1 MNLSNIVG
9 SYVAA
14 VNPWVTASIQPSQG
28 YATNDDGKRVPAYR
42 AATDIQVQMLPLQ
55 YNDLIQVSGLNIQG
69 ERKAMYANGEWDAVV
84 RSTQEGG
91 DLVTLP
97 DGSVW
102 LLVFQF
108 EDWNATAGWTKFCVT
123 RQMAANQ

>member
-1 MNLSNIVG
+1 MNLHSIVG
-9 SYVAA
+9 PIVAA
-14 VNPWVTASIQPSQG
+14 VNPWITASIQPSQG
-28 YATNDDGKRVPAYR
+28 YGTNEDGSRYPKYGFAIPV
-42 AATDIQVQMLPLQ
+42 QVQMQPLQ

-69 ERKAMYANGEWDAVV
+69 ERRAMYANGEWNAVV

-97 DGSVW
+97 DNSVW

-108 EDWNATAGWTKFCVT
+108 EDWNSTAGWTKFCVT
-123 RQMAANQ
+123 RQNGS

>member
-1 MNLSNIVG
+1 MNLHSIVG
-9 SYVAA
+9 PIVAA
-14 VNPWVTASIQPSQG
+14 VNPWVTAFIQPSQG
-28 YATNDDGKRVPAYR
+28 YATNGDGSRVPAYGD
-42 AATDIQVQMLPLQ
+42 AIAVQVQMQPLQ
-55 YNDLIQVSGLNIQG
+55 YNDLIQVSGLNLQG

-108 EDWNATAGWTKFCVT
+108 EDWSMTGGWTKFCVT
-123 RQMAANQ
+123 KQNGS

>member
-1 MNLSNIVG
+1 MNLHGIVG
-9 SYVAA
+9 PIVAA

-28 YATNDDGKRVPAYR
+28 YTTNPDGSRGPAYGEP
-42 AATDIQVQMLPLQ
+42 ISVQVQMQPLQ
-55 YNDLIQVSGLNIQG
+55 YRDLIQIDGLNITG
-69 ERKAMYANGEWDAVV
+69 KRRAMYANGEWEAVV
-84 RSTQEGG
+84 RSQQEGG

-108 EDWNATAGWTKFCVT
+108 EDWNSTAGWTKFCVT
-123 RQMAANQ
+123 LQNSS

>member
-1 MNLSNIVG
+1 MNLHNIVG
-9 SYVAA
+9 PIIAA
-14 VNPWVTASIQPSQG
+14 VNPWVLASIQPSQG
-28 YATNDDGKRVPAYR
+28 YKTNDDGSRVPAY
-42 AATDIQVQMLPLQ
+42 ADALDVLVQMQALQ
-55 YNDLIQVSGLNIQG
+55 YNDLMQVSGLNIQG
-69 ERKAMYANGEWDAVV
+69 ERRAMYANGEWDAVV

-108 EDWNATAGWTKFCVT
+108 EDWSSTAGWTKFCVT
-123 RQMAANQ
+123 KQNGS

>member
-1 MNLSNIVG
+1 MNLNAIV
-9 SYVAA
+9 SPVIAA

-28 YATNDDGKRVPAYR
+28 YATNGDGSRVPAYGS
-42 AATDIQVQMLPLQ
+42 AISMQVQMQPLQ
-55 YNDLIQVSGLNIQG
+55 YRDLVQIDGLNING
-69 ERKAMYANGEWDAVV
+69 KRRAMYANGEWDAVV
-84 RSTQEGG
+84 RSEKEGG

-108 EDWNATAGWTKFCVT
+108 EDWDTTAGWTKFCVT
-123 RQMAANQ
+123 LQNGS

>member
-1 MNLSNIVG
+1 MNLHAIVG
-9 SYVAA
+9 PCVAV
-14 VNPWVTASIQPSQG
+14 VNPWISASIQPSQG
-28 YATNDDGKRVPAYR
+28 YATGDDGKRTPAYG
-42 AATDIQVQMLPLQ
+42 AAIPVSVQMQPLQ

-69 ERKAMYANGEWDAVV
+69 IRKAMYANGEWDAVV

-108 EDWNATAGWTKFCVT
+108 EDWNMTAGWTKFCVT
-123 RQMAANQ
+123 LQNGS

>member
-1 MNLSNIVG
+1 MNLNNIVAPI
-9 SYVAA
+9 VAA
-14 VNPWVTASIQPSQG
+14 VNPWVTALIQPSQG
-28 YATNDDGKRVPAYR
+28 YTTNDDGKRVPAYGQS
-42 AATDIQVQMLPLQ
+42 IPVQVQMQALQ
-55 YNDLIQVSGLNIQG
+55 YNDLMQVSGLNIQG
-69 ERKAMYANGEWDAVV
+69 ERRAMYANGEWDAVV

-108 EDWNATAGWTKFCVT
+108 EDWNSTGGWTKFCVT
-123 RQMAANQ
+123 RQNGS